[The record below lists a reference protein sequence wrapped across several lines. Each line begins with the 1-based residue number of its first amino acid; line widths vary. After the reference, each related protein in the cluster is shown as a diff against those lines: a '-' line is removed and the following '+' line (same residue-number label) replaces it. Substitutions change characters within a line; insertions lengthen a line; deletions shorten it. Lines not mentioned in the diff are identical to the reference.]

1 MAAADLNAIRAIVEA
16 RFLEAFV
23 SDPIVT
29 QNSDLIVTQSGLIL
43 VVQSSDSDI
52 ATVFANNDYSPT
64 AQTSWVQCITDFSAG
79 EHLTMG
85 LSSSNPATELN
96 GRITINIFTP
106 QGSGP
111 GANYSL
117 GDQVCRAYTRQI
129 DNQVF
134 FAPVFGPSP
143 VSPSNPAGFF
153 QTQISVDFKYV
164 EQL

>member
-23 SDPIVT
+23 SDPIAT
-29 QNSDLIVTQSGLIL
+29 QNDNLIVTQSGLIL
-43 VVQSSDSDI
+43 VVQSSDLDI
-52 ATVFANNDYSPT
+52 TTVFSNNDFSPA
-64 AQTSWVQCITDFSAG
+64 AQTSWIQCITDFSAG

-85 LSSSNPATELN
+85 LSSSNPATEIN
-96 GRITINIFTP
+96 GKIVINIFTP
-106 QGSGP
+106 QGNGP
-111 GANYSL
+111 GVNYSL

-129 DNQVF
+129 DSQVF
-134 FAPVFGPSP
+134 FAPVSGPSP

-153 QTQISVDFKYV
+153 QTQISVGFKYV